1 MVLGTWVQGYLGTL
15 IRAEKLHPQRRCAIT
30 APLPKLTIKPP
41 VSLRDRVYTQL
52 KEQIV
57 RGHISSSMVLT
68 EISLAE
74 QIGISRTP
82 VREALHYLEKEGLIE
97 SLPKKGY
104 RVRRISRSEIEEI
117 CEIRISLESLAIKW
131 AIERISPSQIKA
143 LQNNIE
149 AAEKEIAAGDVLSYL
164 KLDALFHEM
173 VAEASGSSKLS
184 ALIVS
189 LRNDMVRTRIA
200 GMTKDGIKRALNGH
214 RQILE
219 AIVGKNTINGELVI
233 RGHLEDL
240 KNDMKLDEEV
250 H

>member
-1 MVLGTWVQGYLGTL
+1 
-15 IRAEKLHPQRRCAIT
+15 
-30 APLPKLTIKPP
+30 
-41 VSLRDRVYTQL
+41 L

-149 AAEKEIAAGDVLSYL
+149 AAEKEIAVGDVLSYL